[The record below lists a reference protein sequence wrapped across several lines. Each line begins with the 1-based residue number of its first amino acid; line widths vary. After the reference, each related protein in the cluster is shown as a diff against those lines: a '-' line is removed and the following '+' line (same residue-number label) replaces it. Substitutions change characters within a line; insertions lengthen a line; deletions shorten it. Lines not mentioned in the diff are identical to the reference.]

1 MSKLQPTLY
10 LSFEVTRVLAEM
22 EKDGIKIDRQA
33 LNKVKHE
40 YTLEAN
46 ELEKY
51 LNEEIKRV
59 MGDTP
64 INLASPEDRS
74 KLLFS
79 RGVKNKKTW
88 AQTFNLGYEVRG
100 NTRKPKR
107 RTPMSDAQF
116 KRAVASNVIVQYR
129 TEATR
134 CSVCNGYGR
143 VSRKRKDGTWGK
155 ARYICKSCGGVGIKY
170 MPTNEVAGFKLAP
183 ISVMSCSTQG
193 FKTDA
198 DALSLYRER
207 GNEQAFI
214 FIERYLRFN
223 AIKTY
228 LKTFVEG
235 IEKNLD
241 YSDRIHPQFMQ
252 CVTSTGR
259 LSSRSPNFQNM
270 PRGKTFPVRRAVVS
284 RFEGGHILEGDYAQL
299 EYRVAGYL
307 SQDKHVY
314 ENVKGGVDVHN
325 LTATIIT
332 GKEKDE
338 ITKEERQNAK
348 AHTFA
353 PLYGATGMGLPE
365 HVHRYYSEFTDIY
378 PQIGEW
384 HLDLAKQALKYKVV
398 TLPSGREYRF
408 PYVRRTARGITH
420 GTSVKN
426 YPVQGFAT
434 ADLLPSALV
443 ETFRAFKKNNFKS
456 LLCNTVH
463 DSIVVDVHPDEQD
476 QVIDVV
482 KECMLSIPQQAKR
495 RWGIEYDMPVGIEI
509 KIGSNWLDTEEI
521 FSN

>member
-1 MSKLQPTLY
+1 
-10 LSFEVTRVLAEM
+10 
-22 EKDGIKIDRQA
+22 
-33 LNKVKHE
+33 
-40 YTLEAN
+40 
-46 ELEKY
+46 
-51 LNEEIKRV
+51 

-134 CSVCNGYGR
+134 CNVCNGYGR

-314 ENVKGGVDVHN
+314 ENVKGGVDVLAGVIDSGYRGEVQVCLLN
-325 LTATIIT
+325 TSNEDWVEI
-332 GKEKDE
+332 KEGDRIAQILFQE
-338 ITKEERQNAK
+338 V
-348 AHTFA
+348 
-353 PLYGATGMGLPE
+353 PE
-365 HVHRYYSEFTDIY
+365 
-378 PQIGEW
+378 
-384 HLDLAKQALKYKVV
+384 
-398 TLPSGREYRF
+398 
-408 PYVRRTARGITH
+408 
-420 GTSVKN
+420 
-426 YPVQGFAT
+426 
-434 ADLLPSALV
+434 
-443 ETFRAFKKNNFKS
+443 FR
-456 LLCNTVH
+456 LQE
-463 DSIVVDVHPDEQD
+463 VDVLQNSDRGQ
-476 QVIDVV
+476 
-482 KECMLSIPQQAKR
+482 
-495 RWGIEYDMPVGIEI
+495 GGF
-509 KIGSNWLDTEEI
+509 GS
-521 FSN
+521 SGK

>member
-1 MSKLQPTLY
+1 MSRLQPTLY
-10 LSFEVTRVLAEM
+10 LSFEVTKVLAGM
-22 EKDGIKIDRQA
+22 ERDGIKIDRQA
-33 LNKVKHE
+33 LNLVKDE
-40 YTLEAN
+40 YTK
-46 ELEKY
+46 ELEELGIF
-51 LNEEIKRV
+51 LNKEIARV

-64 INLASPEDRS
+64 INLSSPDDRS

-79 RGVKNKKTW
+79 RAVNNKKTW
-88 AQTFNLGYEVRG
+88 TNVFNLGYEVRG
-100 NTRKPKR
+100 NTKKPKR
-107 RTPMSDAQF
+107 RAYMTDAQF
-116 KRAVASNVIVQYR
+116 KRAVVNNTTVQYK

-134 CSVCNGYGR
+134 CNPCKGYGKVAKR
-143 VSRKRKDGTWGK
+143 RKDGSWGT
-155 ARYICKSCGGVGIKY
+155 ARYICKSCSGTGIQY
-170 MPTNEVAGFKLAP
+170 VPTGQVAGFKLVPLDTKA
-183 ISVMSCSTQG
+183 CSSAG

-198 DALSLYRER
+198 DALSLYYER
-207 GNEQAFI
+207 GNEEAVAFI
-214 FIERYLRFN
+214 KAYLRYN

-259 LSSRSPNFQNM
+259 LSSRNPNFQNM

-284 RFEGGHILEGDYAQL
+284 RFEGGKILEGDYAQL

-332 GKEKDE
+332 GKDKED
-338 ITKEERQNAK
+338 ITSEERQNAK
-348 AHTFA
+348 EHTFA

-365 HVHRYYSEFTDIY
+365 HVHRYYYQFTEVY
-378 PQIGEW
+378 PGIGEW
-384 HLDLAKQALKYKVV
+384 HDRLAQEALKYKVV
-398 TLPSGREYRF
+398 SLPSGREYRF
-408 PYVRRTARGITH
+408 PYVKRTARGITH

-443 ETFRAFKKNNFKS
+443 LTFEEFKKKKLKS

-463 DSIVVDVHPDEQD
+463 DSIVVDVHPDEED
-476 QVIDVV
+476 QVIETV

-509 KIGSNWLDTEEI
+509 KIGSNWLDTKEI

>member
-22 EKDGIKIDRQA
+22 EKNGIKINRQSLEA
-33 LNKVKHE
+33 VKQE
-40 YTLEAN
+40 YTAEAN
-46 ELEKY
+46 ELEKF

-74 KLLFS
+74 KLFFS

-88 AQTFNLGYEVRG
+88 ARIFNLGYEVRG

-107 RTPMSDAQF
+107 RTSMSAGQF
-116 KRAVASNVIVQYR
+116 KRAVASNVMIQYK
-129 TEATR
+129 TEARR
-134 CSVCNGYGR
+134 CDICSGYGR

-155 ARYICKSCGGVGIKY
+155 ARYICKPCTGVGIRY
-170 MPTNEVAGFKLAP
+170 QHTSHVAGFKLSP

-198 DALSLYRER
+198 EALSLHRER
-207 GNEQAFI
+207 GNEESALFVK
-214 FIERYLRFN
+214 RYLRYN

-284 RFEGGHILEGDYAQL
+284 RFEGGQILEGDYAQL

-307 SQDKHVY
+307 SKDKHVY

-332 GKEKDE
+332 GKEKDD
-338 ITKEERQNAK
+338 ITIEERQNAK

-353 PLYGATGMGLPE
+353 PLYGATGMGLPD
-365 HVHRYYSEFTDIY
+365 HIHRYYLGFTDIY

-384 HLDLAKQALKYKVV
+384 HVRLAQEALKYKVV
-398 TLPSGREYRF
+398 SLPSGREYRF

-443 ETFRAFKKNNFKS
+443 ETSKAFKDKNLKS

-463 DSIVVDVHPDEQD
+463 DSIVVDVHPGEED
-476 QVIDVV
+476 QVIETV
-482 KECMLSIPQQAKR
+482 KECMLSIPQQAKK

-509 KIGSNWLDTEEI
+509 KIGSNWLDTKEI